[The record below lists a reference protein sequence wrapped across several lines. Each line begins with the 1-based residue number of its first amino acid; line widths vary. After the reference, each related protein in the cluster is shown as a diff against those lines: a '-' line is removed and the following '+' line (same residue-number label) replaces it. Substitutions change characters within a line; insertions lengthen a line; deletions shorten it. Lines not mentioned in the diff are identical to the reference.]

1 MYEERG
7 AEKVLGNMGVRII
20 NNKRVKG
27 ELIMNFWE
35 KITGSDMTKEFKT
48 FESRAKKLPADYQA
62 AWNEINANLWPHS
75 DFTGRNLMPI
85 LDGVLGL
92 LEESAAEGQNVQ
104 EVLGNDIKGFCS
116 ALAGEEGAK
125 SFRDKWREQLN
136 NNIAKK
142 LGK

>member
-1 MYEERG
+1 
-7 AEKVLGNMGVRII
+7 
-20 NNKRVKG
+20 
-27 ELIMNFWE
+27 MNFWE
-35 KITGSDMTKEFKT
+35 KITGNDMTKEMKS
-48 FESRAKKLPADYQA
+48 FESRVRKLPTDYQA
-62 AWNEINANLWPHS
+62 AWEEINANLWMNS

-92 LEESAAEGQNVQ
+92 LEETAVEGQSVQ
-104 EVLGNDIKGFCS
+104 EALGDDIKGFCS
-116 ALAGEEGAK
+116 ALAGEEGIK

>member
-1 MYEERG
+1 
-7 AEKVLGNMGVRII
+7 
-20 NNKRVKG
+20 
-27 ELIMNFWE
+27 MNFRE
-35 KITGSDMTKEFKT
+35 KITGSDITKELKT
-48 FESRAKKLPADYQA
+48 FESRAKRLPADYQV
-62 AWNEINANLWPHS
+62 AWEKIKANLWPHS

-92 LEESAAEGQNVQ
+92 LEETAADGQSVQ
-104 EVLGNDIKGFCS
+104 EVLGDDIKGFCS

-125 SFRDKWREQLN
+125 SFRDKWHEQLG

>member
-1 MYEERG
+1 MMDF
-7 AEKVLGNMGVRII
+7 L
-20 NNKRVKG
+20 
-27 ELIMNFWE
+27 E
-35 KITGSDMTKEFKT
+35 KITGSDMTKELKT

-62 AWNEINANLWPHS
+62 AWEKMNVYLWPHT

-92 LEESAAEGQNVQ
+92 LEETAADGQNVQ
-104 EVLGNDIKGFCS
+104 EVFGDDIEGFCL

-142 LGK
+142 LDK

>member
-1 MYEERG
+1 
-7 AEKVLGNMGVRII
+7 
-20 NNKRVKG
+20 
-27 ELIMNFWE
+27 MNFWE
-35 KITGSDMTKEFKT
+35 KITGNDLRRGFKA
-48 FESRAKKLPADYQA
+48 FDSRVKKLPADYQV
-62 AWNEINANLWPHS
+62 AWEEINTNLWSHA

-92 LEESAAEGQNVQ
+92 LEETAADGQSVQ
-104 EVLGNDIKGFCS
+104 EVLGDDIKGFCA

>member
-1 MYEERG
+1 
-7 AEKVLGNMGVRII
+7 
-20 NNKRVKG
+20 
-27 ELIMNFWE
+27 MNFWE
-35 KITGSDMTKEFKT
+35 KITGNDMTKELKT
-48 FESRAKKLPADYQA
+48 FELRAQKLPAEYQA
-62 AWNEINANLWPHS
+62 AWEKIKANLWSCS

-85 LDGVLGL
+85 FDGVLGL
-92 LEESAAEGQNVQ
+92 LEETAADGHNVQ
-104 EVLGNDIKGFCS
+104 EVLGDDIKGFCS

>member
-1 MYEERG
+1 
-7 AEKVLGNMGVRII
+7 
-20 NNKRVKG
+20 
-27 ELIMNFWE
+27 MNLWE
-35 KITGSDMTKEFKT
+35 KITGSDMTKELKI
-48 FESRAKKLPADYQA
+48 FESRAKKLSADYQV
-62 AWNEINANLWPHS
+62 AWGKIFANLLPHS

-92 LEESAAEGQNVQ
+92 LEEAAADDQSVQ
-104 EVLGNDIKGFCS
+104 EVLGDDIKGFCS